1 MVGLLDFFTGGDPEQ
16 MAQIDPRYGVPRS
29 DVQNAAINTLGNV
42 SALLLAAGQP
52 IMPAQRAQ
60 LLAQIGPAA
69 AGGGTDLYNAA
80 QRRLMTA
87 QMEQR
92 RAEMEDTRRI
102 GELMRDPEAFRNATG
117 FELQQF
123 AGMRPGDVSQTL
135 RQIAVARAT
144 QDPNQRALTAL
155 QVEAARRDAEMDP
168 VREVNGVLYRYDRN
182 ARSWTPV
189 TPRRPEETVI
199 QGPGN
204 APLIVDRVG
213 GTFRAATEA
222 PGGVPITAAP
232 PAPTTP
238 PTAPPAPM
246 PALETP
252 AVTPGAPI
260 DLRRQP
266 TAEAAPAP
274 APMAGP
280 MTLAGLQEQQL
291 RRALEQRRGEQRVG
305 REDQPG
311 RVEEAGQTAEAQAR
325 ARLTVEQE
333 EDERRRQ
340 RGRESVEA
348 VLRRMAEQYQILDE
362 LGGIPSERRSAGA
375 NIGAFL
381 SATAPGQLGG
391 QALATPSQSARN
403 VVESLRNQL
412 ITAIKNATGMSA
424 QEMNSNVEL
433 QRLLAGVS
441 GTTQSIESVRDIL
454 RNLSQQ
460 YGLRELNFPE
470 TPAPTPAPSR
480 EQAPRRGAQ
489 PAPNPNVRPTLEQ
502 FLNAARRAN
511 PGVSDE
517 ALTRYY
523 SQTYGG
529 R

>member
-29 DVQNAAINTLGNV
+29 DVRDAAVNTLGNI

-52 IMPAQRAQ
+52 ITPAQRAQ
-60 LLAQIGPAA
+60 LIAQIGPAA

-92 RAEMEDTRRI
+92 RSEAEETRRI
-102 GELMRDPEAFRNATG
+102 AELMRDPAAFRAATG
-117 FELQQF
+117 QDLSQF
-123 AGMRPGDVSQTL
+123 AGMRAQDVSQTL

-189 TPRRPEETVI
+189 TPRRDREVA
-199 QGPGN
+199 GPVVN
-204 APLIVDRVG
+204 NYPTLLNLDT
-213 GTFRAATEA
+213 GTFRLATENP
-222 PGGVPITAAP
+222 PGTPEPAAP
-232 PAPTTP
+232 IPPPVTP
-238 PTAPPAPM
+238 PTARPVAPAAPE
-246 PALETP
+246 AP

-266 TAEAAPAP
+266 TSEAAPAP
-274 APMAGP
+274 APLAGP

-291 RRALEQRRGEQRVG
+291 RRALDQRRGEQRVG

-441 GTTQSIESVRDIL
+441 GTTQSIESVRGIL

-470 TPAPTPAPSR
+470 TPAPTPTPSR

-489 PAPNPNVRPTLEQ
+489 PTPNVRPTLEQ
-502 FLNAARRAN
+502 FLNAARRDN
-511 PGVSDE
+511 PGVSDSV
-517 ALTRYY
+517 LTDYY
-523 SQTYGG
+523 NRTYGG